1 MILRNKIRKMIIEI
15 ETNKPSISYSAVVLD
30 ETSRDKLLNIVKNII
45 PEGWEVIANHMTIC
59 LGELSE
65 DLKHYIGHSA
75 KLFVTGIGI
84 NNKAFA
90 ARVEGFYSKKPIAH
104 ITIAIN
110 KSENAKPKD
119 SNDIERWND
128 FNGNLT
134 LMGKIEEIPFVKK
147 EQIDE
152 NFN

>member
-1 MILRNKIRKMIIEI
+1 MSLRNKIRKMIIEI
-15 ETNKPSISYSAVVLD
+15 EIEKPSISYSAVVLD
-30 ETSRDKLLNIVKNII
+30 ETSRKKLLILVKNMVPEKWEII
-45 PEGWEVIANHMTIC
+45 AHHMTIC

-65 DLKHYIGHSA
+65 DLKPYIGHSA
-75 KLFVTGIGI
+75 RLFVTGLGM
-84 NNKAFA
+84 NSKAFA
-90 ARVEGFYSKKPIAH
+90 ARVEGFDSEKPIPH

-110 KSENAKPKD
+110 ILGGGNPKD
-119 SNDIERWND
+119 SNDIENWSD